1 MFYTYVPKNFY
12 SPISV
17 INSNLLITVSQ
28 CLLIKFNNQMISV
41 HLFCVPILYIHL
53 VKLQLNLFLPTYFM
67 FSTCP
72 SLSVFSLSPLIFH

>member
-41 HLFCVPILYIHL
+41 HLCANFVYSSSKITVKFISPDLFHVFYLSLTFCV
-53 VKLQLNLFLPTYFM
+53 
-67 FSTCP
+67 
-72 SLSVFSLSPLIFH
+72 